1 MKYNI
6 VFDFDGVINSY
17 KSGWKGTTNIPDP
30 PVPGIDKV
38 LKSLKESGNYKIFI
52 VSSRCGQVG
61 GTEAIADYMRK
72 YKLGAYIDEITAIKP
87 AAYVTI
93 DDRCIQFDGKKVD
106 SLLEQIENFTPWN
119 KR

>member
-1 MKYNI
+1 MK
-6 VFDFDGVINSY
+6 
-17 KSGWKGTTNIPDP
+17 K
-30 PVPGIDKV
+30 
-38 LKSLKESGNYKIFI
+38 FI
-52 VSSRCGQVG
+52 EFVS
-61 GTEAIADYMRK
+61 D
-72 YKLGAYIDEITAIKP
+72 DEITAIKP